1 MPKDEEDPKK
11 PSDQVVCYREPCVK
25 FTNNKR
31 MTNLCVLILAFLL
44 LILLPGWAVA
54 GLVEGSIQGLTVVTR
69 GMLIPEEKKERV
81 FVIVTADK
89 KYYFLMN
96 VDRAFLARYQNSRV
110 RVIGDMHPVYQAIKA
125 NKIELFRG
133 GRWKTI
139 WPFSMLEEIKDE
151 GRLGYATLDFRY
163 LQLITG

>member
-69 GMLIPEEKKERV
+69 GMLIPKEKKERV

-89 KYYFLMN
+89 NYYFLRN
-96 VDRAFLARYQNSRV
+96 VDRAFLARYQNCRV
-110 RVIGDMHPVYQAIKA
+110 RVTGDVKTDLSIVA

-139 WPFSMLEEIKDE
+139 WPFSMLEEI
-151 GRLGYATLDFRY
+151 
-163 LQLITG
+163 